1 VKIWF
6 SPKVTSWAKGFLELA
21 RIIRDQG
28 QTVRVSSPRK
38 DNRWSSRWSVRR
50 IRWDVRTDRW
60 RAADRPGPSHG
71 PSASA
76 VSGWCATTTI
86 WVVEGYKIHP
96 NQPIHSIHWSTSY
109 TRVGYSLLSTRATLL
124 YTSKPHKSH
133 TREIKQERATRVC
146 LAIVPYENH
155 WEKVCATSCDHLS
168 MEFWLPLIVKLAIS
182 PYLCGWPCGDFGLL
196 LTKKKEYS
204 PVLVTIGERG
214 RVEKD
219 PSLVDSLKGN

>member
-1 VKIWF
+1 MWR
-6 SPKVTSWAKGFLELA
+6 SSWARRWQVEQKELA
-21 RIIRDQG
+21 RTVRDQG
-28 QTVRVSSPRK
+28 QTVHVVSPRK
-38 DNRWSSRWSVRR
+38 DSRWSSHWSVRCVH
-50 IRWDVRTDRW
+50 WDVRIDHW
-60 RAADRPGPSHG
+60 KVADRPGPSCG
-71 PSASA
+71 PSTSA
-76 VSGWCATTTI
+76 VSSRCATTTI
-86 WVVEGYKIHP
+86 WVVESYKSHP
-96 NQPIHSIHWSTSY
+96 NQPIHTIHWSTSY